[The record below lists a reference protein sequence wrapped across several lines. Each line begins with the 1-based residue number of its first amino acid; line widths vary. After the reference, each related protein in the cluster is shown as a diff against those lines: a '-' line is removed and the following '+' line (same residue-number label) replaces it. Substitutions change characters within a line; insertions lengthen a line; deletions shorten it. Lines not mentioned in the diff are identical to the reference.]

1 MAESTPPSMP
11 RSSARKR
18 PPIPSWLIS
27 ALLIFVAASWI
38 PLVLIARARVST
50 SSEPRVQ
57 IAQDMSLQPKYREQ
71 MPSEVFADGR
81 ADRPRIFGT
90 VARGQLQDDDHYYR
104 GFAQKW
110 NAQAQKWEVS
120 FFNDWPR
127 QVKLTRELLQRG
139 QDRFNIYCS
148 ACHGADGYGNGPVNA
163 RAVELQ
169 EPKWVPAA
177 SLHSDTVRQRSL
189 GHLYNMINNG
199 IRNMPGYGA
208 QIPVE
213 DRWAIVAYLKTLQ
226 FSQNAPAKVVPAE
239 KLQNL
244 R

>member
-1 MAESTPPSMP
+1 MAASTPPSTP
-11 RSSARKR
+11 RPNARKR
-18 PPIPSWLIS
+18 PPIPKWIIS
-27 ALLIFVAASWI
+27 AFLMLAAASWI

-50 SSEPRVQ
+50 TTEPRIQ
-57 IAQDMSLQPKYREQ
+57 IVQDMGIQPKYREQ
-71 MPSEVFADGR
+71 MPSDVFADGR
-81 ADRPRIFGT
+81 AARPKIFGT
-90 VARGQLQDDDHYYR
+90 VARGQLQEDDHYYR

-110 NAQAQKWEVS
+110 NAQTQKLETG
-120 FFNDWPR
+120 FFSDLPQ
-127 QVKLTRELLQRG
+127 QVKPTRELLHRG
-139 QDRFNIYCS
+139 QERYNIYCS
-148 ACHGADGYGNGPVNA
+148 ACHGMDGYGDGPVNA

-177 SLHSDTVRQRSL
+177 SLHSETVRQRPA
-189 GHLYNMINNG
+189 GHLFNTINNG

-213 DRWAIVAYLKTLQ
+213 DRWAIVAYVKALQ

-239 KLQNL
+239 KLQNM